1 MVTLAE
7 AVLRHE
13 ASQPGALKC
22 AGRCRHRRPREEF
35 RETPW
40 HGRAAACK
48 RCEGLDWRDRELIE
62 QRWEHEQT
70 RARLRAYE
78 TYSRRLRVFPLY
90 RQRYVMGW
98 GAQTTADL
106 VRAYEAPFVGAVQRA
121 EKRWGPVIEQMVRQ
135 ASAVAE
141 EDYA

>member
-1 MVTLAE
+1 M
-7 AVLRHE
+7 
-13 ASQPGALKC
+13 
-22 AGRCRHRRPREEF
+22 
-35 RETPW
+35 
-40 HGRAAACK
+40 
-48 RCEGLDWRDRELIE
+48 
-62 QRWEHEQT
+62 
-70 RARLRAYE
+70 
-78 TYSRRLRVFPLY
+78 FPLY